1 MQPLQP
7 LLQLLHRLPPALRFV
22 LVGGSAATTHLLIVW
37 ALVQGA
43 QWPPLWANVLAF
55 LLAFW
60 VSYGGH
66 FLLTFANTGA
76 LHRQALPRFFVV
88 ACSAFV
94 VNELLY
100 VLALRWLGWH
110 YLLGLLA
117 VLVVVAVGTFV
128 SSKLWAF
135 AQPAP

>member
-1 MQPLQP
+1 LSV
-7 LLQLLHRLPPALRFV
+7 LTLLHRLPPTLRFV
-22 LVGGSAATTHLLIVW
+22 LVGGSAAATHLLIVW

-43 QWPPLWANVLAF
+43 QWPPLGANVLAF

-66 FLLTFANTGA
+66 FLLTFANAGA
-76 LHRQALPRFFVV
+76 THRQALPRFFII

-100 VLALRWLGWH
+100 LAALRLLSWH
-110 YLLGLLA
+110 YLISLLA
-117 VLVVVAVGTFV
+117 VLLIVAAGTFV

-135 AQPAP
+135 AQPAA